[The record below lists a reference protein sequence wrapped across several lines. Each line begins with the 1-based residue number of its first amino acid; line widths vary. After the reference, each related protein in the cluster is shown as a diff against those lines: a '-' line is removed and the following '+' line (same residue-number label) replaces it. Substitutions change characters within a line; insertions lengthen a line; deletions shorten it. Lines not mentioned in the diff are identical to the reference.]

1 MNEAEKA
8 KQILETEIAQ
18 LLMEFADKFGDISG
32 VAVTSGHVRFV
43 GGASSS
49 RVQVEIVLKP

>member
-8 KQILETEIAQ
+8 KQILETEIAE
-18 LLMEFADKFGDISG
+18 LLMEFADKFGDISD
-32 VAVTSGHVRFV
+32 VAITSDRVLFV